1 MKITA
6 DTNLLVRAAVIDDE
20 AQAAAARKVMAQA
33 DAVIV
38 PIAAVLEFVWVLR
51 SIYRFS
57 RPEVARAVETLIA
70 STKVVTDTIAIRAGL
85 SVHLAGGDFA
95 DGVIA
100 AGGAG
105 MGGEAFVSF
114 DRKAIS
120 RIAELGFAAHHP
132 AELT

>member
-1 MKITA
+1 MKITV
-6 DTNLLVRAAVIDDE
+6 DTNLLVRAAVGDDE
-20 AQAAAARKVMAQA
+20 VQAAVARKAMA
-33 DAVIV
+33 DAEALIV

-57 RPEVARAVETLIA
+57 RPEVAHAVETLVG
-70 STKVVTDTIAIRAGL
+70 STKVVTEAVAIRAGL

-100 AGGAG
+100 ASGAET
-105 MGGEAFVSF
+105 GGETFVSF

-120 RIAELGFAAHHP
+120 RISDLGLNACHP
-132 AELT
+132 AELA

>member
-20 AQAAAARKVMAQA
+20 AQAASARKVMAEA
-33 DAVIV
+33 DAVVV
-38 PIAAVLEFVWVLR
+38 PTAAVLEFVWVLR

-57 RPEVARAVETLIA
+57 RPEVARAVETLIG
-70 STKVVTDTIAIRAGL
+70 STKVVTDAIAIRAGL

-100 AGGAG
+100 AAGAG
-105 MGGEAFVSF
+105 MGGETFVSF

-120 RIAELGFAAHHP
+120 RIMDLGLNARQP
-132 AELT
+132 AELA

>member
-20 AQAAAARKVMAQA
+20 AQAASARKVMAEA
-33 DAVIV
+33 EAVVV
-38 PIAAVLEFVWVLR
+38 PTAAVLEFVWVLR

-57 RPEVARAVETLIA
+57 RPEVARAVETLIG
-70 STKVVTDTIAIRAGL
+70 STKVVTDAIAIRAGL
-85 SVHLAGGDFA
+85 SMHLAGGDFA

-100 AGGAG
+100 AAGAG
-105 MGGEAFVSF
+105 MGGETFVSF

-120 RIAELGFAAHHP
+120 RIMDLGLNARHP
-132 AELT
+132 AELA

>member
-6 DTNLLVRAAVIDDE
+6 DTNLLVRAAVVDDE
-20 AQAAAARKVMAQA
+20 GQAASARKVMAEA

-51 SIYRFS
+51 RIYRFS

-70 STKVVTDTIAIRAGL
+70 STKV
-85 SVHLAGGDFA
+85 HLAGGDFA

-100 AGGAG
+100 AAGAG
-105 MGGEAFVSF
+105 MGGETFVSF

-120 RIAELGFAAHHP
+120 RIMDLGLNARHP
-132 AELT
+132 AELA